1 MKQAGSKG
9 ESLLPSAGEFTG
21 ELVFAFSQPELFQTF
36 AHGLPPIFYVIH
48 ARDEIEILLNAQIFP
63 KAESLRHVTD
73 LALDYFTLVDD
84 VMAKNGA
91 APVICA
97 K

>member
-1 MKQAGSKG
+1 MKQAGSER

-21 ELVFAFSQPELFQTF
+21 KLIFAFSQPELFQTF
-36 AHGLPPIFYVIH
+36 AHGFPSVFYVIH
-48 ARDEIEILLNAQIFP
+48 ARDEIEILLDAQIFP

-73 LALDYFTLVDD
+73 FALDYFTLIDD
-84 VMAKNGA
+84 VVAKNGA

-97 K
+97 E